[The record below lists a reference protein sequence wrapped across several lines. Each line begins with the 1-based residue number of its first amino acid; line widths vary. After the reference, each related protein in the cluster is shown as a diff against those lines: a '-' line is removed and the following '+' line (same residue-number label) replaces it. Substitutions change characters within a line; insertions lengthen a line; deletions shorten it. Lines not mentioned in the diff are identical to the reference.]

1 MSRGKKILLGILAF
15 IVVLTLGVVGVGAK
29 LYMDMSSSV
38 QKTYQSVEREQ
49 KDLSKS
55 TIREKAVDLQ
65 KQEPFSILLLGID
78 TGALG
83 RTEQGRSDTMMVA
96 TVNPESKQTTL
107 VSIPRDTYVPIVGHG
122 TDDKINHAYAF
133 GGPEMSMNTVQ
144 NYLDIPIDHFVSINM
159 GGLEQL
165 VDALGGVEV
174 ANNQEFT
181 QDGNTFAYGKISLN
195 GEQALAYI
203 RMRKNDPKGDYGRQE
218 RQRNVVQAIAKKAL
232 SLDGAT
238 NYQSILTAVSQNMK
252 TDLTF
257 DNLKTLALDYRNSLD
272 NVRTLQLTGE
282 GFMQDGVSYQR
293 VSQDELARVQ
303 KELKQ
308 QLGR

>member
-29 LYMDMSSSV
+29 LYMDMSKSV

-49 KDLSKS
+49 KDLAKS
-55 TIREKAVDLQ
+55 TIRETAVDLE

-96 TVNPESKQTTL
+96 TVNPENKQTTL

-144 NYLDIPIDHFVSINM
+144 NYMDIPIDHYVSINM

-238 NYQSILTAVSQNMK
+238 NYSSILNAVSQNMK

-293 VSQDELARVQ
+293 VSQDELTRVQ